1 MWSHWRLVQA
11 RCFSSARMGGKGKAG
26 GGRKGNARRSGGAAA
41 AGAADRVVL
50 DRGVHKLVKDCLHC
64 ERPMTWRKKWERNWD
79 TVVYCS
85 DKCKKEA
92 ARQRRR
98 SSQEAK
104 AEQSPAPATTQPQP
118 QDAQ

>member
-1 MWSHWRLVQA
+1 MWGHWWVMQA
-11 RCFSSARMGGKGKAG
+11 RCFSMGGKGKAA
-26 GGRKGNARRSGGAAA
+26 GRVSAGKKGRSGGAAS
-41 AGAADRVVL
+41 AGPGDRVVL

-85 DKCKKEA
+85 DKCKKDA

-98 SSQEAK
+98 SSQEAE
-104 AEQSPAPATTQPQP
+104 AEQSPAPVTQPQP

>member
-1 MWSHWRLVQA
+1 MWSHWRAVQA
-11 RCFSSARMGGKGKAG
+11 RCFSSARMGGKGKRKAG
-26 GGRKGNARRSGGAAA
+26 RSGGAAA
-41 AGAADRVVL
+41 AGAGDRVVL

-64 ERPMTWRKKWERNWD
+64 KRPMTWRKKWERNWD

-104 AEQSPAPATTQPQP
+104 AEQSPAPAPQPQP
-118 QDAQ
+118 QDAK